1 MAFPGDFRGAFQ
13 TPNNAQ
19 HLSCKLHREYF
30 SPRHKKKGPGFFRDH
45 IICIL
50 YSACH
55 AFSTFHTLPHNHC
68 FCRFCNLFGAL
79 FASQNIQ
86 KLAANRKR
94 SFKKPPPLSPS
105 VITTKS
111 RRKAQ
116 KVDTLGRLTAP
127 RDVLLLLL
135 CPTAP
140 QRNIQKLAA
149 NRKHSLKNIP
159 NIAVS
164 YNCKKSPK
172 SPKNCHPWPAHCSPR
187 YAFAPLSPH
196 G

>member
-1 MAFPGDFRGAFQ
+1 M
-13 TPNNAQ
+13 
-19 HLSCKLHREYF
+19 HLKHQRAHSICLASSIESTSLRIT
-30 SPRHKKKGPGFFRDH
+30 KKKGPGFFRDH

-111 RRKAQ
+111 RRKVQ

-149 NRKHSLKNIP
+149 NRKHSF
-159 NIAVS
+159 
-164 YNCKKSPK
+164 KKLPPASPSVTTAK
-172 SPKNCHPWPAHCSPR
+172 SLQKVPKIDTLGRLTAPRDVLLLLFCPA
-187 YAFAPLSPH
+187 APS
-196 G
+196 